1 MELQTSQLDFFWVE
15 LTVCQ
20 TEGVNTNGWN
30 VNKMTAHFNQSVLDA
45 AKSTIPRGAR
55 NNYKPYWSEE
65 LQDLEDDVSR
75 TREEVENNPTV
86 ENNISHKAS
95 CAKYKKTYIQAA
107 RKSWREKT
115 ESLNLDK
122 DGNKLWKLAKA
133 MNNEGTRSA
142 PICIQ
147 QGEKKDDRK
156 ESCKLPCRSLW
167 TSW

>member
-1 MELQTSQLDFFWVE
+1 M
-15 LTVCQ
+15 
-20 TEGVNTNGWN
+20 
-30 VNKMTAHFNQSVLDA
+30 
-45 AKSTIPRGAR
+45 
-55 NNYKPYWSEE
+55 
-65 LQDLEDDVSR
+65 
-75 TREEVENNPTV
+75 ENNATV

-133 MNNEGTRSA
+133 MNNENTRSA

-147 QGEKKDDRK
+147 QCEERMTGKKAANCFADHYEQVGNVTIPSDWKK
-156 ESCKLPCRSLW
+156 ECAKR
-167 TSW
+167 